1 MSLKI
6 LNIHKWDSGS
16 GGAGRYYL
24 NHEKIMSSQGH
35 LIIPWSAEYS
45 GNRGNSISQSYFA
58 PPSPDFQELS
68 KTGAINK
75 ISIASSVVW
84 NTGAARKLNSAI
96 NHFKPDIIHAH
107 NIYHQLSASVL
118 EAATNSGIP
127 VVQSLHDF
135 SHFCIQ
141 SHFFRNGSPC
151 YDCIESGV
159 LQGVRHRCFNNSL
172 PGSLLTTFSRYIST
186 QKSILKK
193 IAGFTTPN
201 NEIKNLLVE
210 LGLPCERILVIDNPF
225 ITKDFPF
232 EKARSN
238 SVGNRYIAAW
248 GTFAEMK
255 GFGTLLDALELMS
268 NKITLKIYAKDV
280 HAASN
285 FLRDKV
291 VKLEAKGIL
300 KIVDNLRYGEELF
313 GELAR
318 ASLLVVPSEWLVTQ
332 EYTVWEG
339 MLLGRPVIVGNR
351 GGNQLLVDNHELV
364 FKAGNSADLAA
375 TLDRVLAYSH
385 EHLDELGI
393 ALRNRALALSDTK
406 LYASKIENFYNE
418 IR

>member
-1 MSLKI
+1 MRI
-6 LNIHKWDSGS
+6 INIHKWDSGS

-24 NHEKIMSSQGH
+24 NHEKIMSEHGH
-35 LIIPWSAEYS
+35 LVIPWASEYS
-45 GNRGNSISQSYFA
+45 GNRGKAISQEYFA
-58 PPSPDFQELS
+58 PLSLDFQEIS
-68 KTGAINK
+68 NTGVIKK
-75 ISIASSVVW
+75 IQTATSVVW
-84 NTGAARKLNSAI
+84 NIGAARKLKSAI
-96 NHFKPDIIHAH
+96 NHFKPDIIHTH
-107 NIYHQLSASVL
+107 NVYHQLSASVL
-118 EAATNSGIP
+118 EAAIASKIP

-151 YDCIESGV
+151 YDCIESGIS
-159 LQGVRHRCFNNSL
+159 QGVLHRCFNKSL
-172 PGSLLTTFSRYIST
+172 PGSILTTLSRYLST

-193 IAGFTTPN
+193 MAGFTTPN
-201 NEIKNLLVE
+201 NEIKSLLVK
-210 LGLPCERILVIDNPF
+210 LGLPSERILVIDNPF
-225 ITKDFPF
+225 IIEDFPF
-232 EKARSN
+232 KDIQSRSATK
-238 SVGNRYIAAW
+238 RYIASW

-268 NKITLKIYAKDV
+268 NKITLNIYAKDV

-285 FLRDKV
+285 LLREKV
-291 VKLEAKGIL
+291 LKLEAKGIL

-364 FKAGNSADLAA
+364 FKAGDSADLAV
-375 TLDRVLAYSH
+375 TLDRLLAYPH
-385 EHLDELGI
+385 EYLDELGT